1 MMIPTTAVDD
11 TVQSAETTSFEG
23 PALLHYPR
31 IPESVEEFATSES
44 LQITFL
50 VESETMGL

>member
-31 IPESVEEFATSES
+31 IPESVKEFATSES